1 MRIYSTKVVNQEDLS
16 EPDRM
21 ADSRKEVVSSS
32 RKMTTRQESS
42 TSSSSMMQQQHQQQQ
57 QQQQQISS
65 TTQSQSLKQQS
76 QSTVVSTSSIQ
87 LKEKQETR
95 NQIQS
100 QTSIT
105 QSSKQQIQMQNQS
118 VTQSSNQLTQQQQQQ
133 QKSITQKQQSIS
145 QNQIQNQTSL
155 QQQQQQQLLLQ
166 QQQLQQQQLQL
177 QNNNDEDQNGEEDLK
192 VIGASHTPMDLAE
205 ENDLYFANLIK
216 KEQILNCEN
225 YTLSDDV
232 SVVESNATNHSS
244 LIIHPDL
251 LTGLTSPSS
260 PPPSLVLAQSE
271 AGSHVDIDQD
281 DRFQEISS
289 RSSSKSF
296 EGSFSQDQSIE
307 GDLDEQDLEDEEE
320 EEDDFD
326 EDEPNIDDARKKK
339 KKVKKTE
346 SFSVKSSF
354 SKFENPAGNP
364 NNRSTPEN
372 DEERANKAKNENAKS
387 GTKICKGC
395 DREVFVMEMIKAEK
409 ASWHKQCFRCVECK
423 KTLSVDTYQSNLGQV
438 YCKPHFKELFQPK
451 VVLESPEEKLLQRIK
466 KRPEV
471 IIRENE
477 PVELPPDV
485 VRATVQPSTAE
496 LEDLSVDV
504 RSKFEL
510 FEHYQES
517 ENTNKDRREPVIVK
531 KSTTVLAKLA
541 KYEGAMDGVGVPDA
555 ELNGGAPALVS
566 DDEDDDNVASR
577 KLQHLDE
584 INIKLDDV
592 KSKWESGMNSKKE
605 EIHKHRQEEL
615 AKFRTRLCLGKN
627 SQLKE
632 MYEKAVESSENEVRR
647 NSDLEQLDF
656 KGKRDIKEMFEKG
669 LVRQNDEDDE
679 EENGRETAVDR
690 DRDVFENG
698 VAKNSRNLFQNL
710 DKQLS
715 TGGQTPPILPS
726 GPKKIV
732 LKNPKDIIGVN
743 DQSEIVKSSDIIED
757 EIRTEDVGNK
767 FRFFETYQENQES
780 TKQKKTFRITPPREG
795 QVKMDSPEREIYR
808 DPNVVRSS
816 DTEQVQIPASRTASK
831 MLSVFKKMEETAAG
845 SDEVDLS
852 RPQRRPLKQFTPP
865 RETRIERKNSSE
877 EEEAEQSSEYETDE
891 EYENGGANNEDQF
904 LKEVGSLAK
913 AKSLRAKFEKWEI
926 EENNRNQQQTAK
938 MEYMQMQQTQSETQ
952 SEQQTQEEMTYGS
965 IESAKA
971 LRAKFEQPQQ
981 FDQNK
986 LQRREVQVKR
996 FV

>member
-192 VIGASHTPMDLAE
+192 
-205 ENDLYFANLIK
+205 
-216 KEQILNCEN
+216 
-225 YTLSDDV
+225 
-232 SVVESNATNHSS
+232 
-244 LIIHPDL
+244 
-251 LTGLTSPSS
+251 
-260 PPPSLVLAQSE
+260 
-271 AGSHVDIDQD
+271 
-281 DRFQEISS
+281 
-289 RSSSKSF
+289 
-296 EGSFSQDQSIE
+296 
-307 GDLDEQDLEDEEE
+307 
-320 EEDDFD
+320 
-326 EDEPNIDDARKKK
+326 ARKKK

-996 FV
+996 FVELQNSNGLNMEECVMCNKRVYAMEKLEVSSKIYHKNCFRCSQCKCLLRMDTFTQNQGVLFCTPHFKQLFKIKGNYDEGFGRETGKQIWAKKQLQKAAEGDSKEN

>member
-1 MRIYSTKVVNQEDLS
+1 MDPEC
-16 EPDRM
+16 
-21 ADSRKEVVSSS
+21 VVS
-32 RKMTTRQESS
+32 
-42 TSSSSMMQQQHQQQQ
+42 
-57 QQQQQISS
+57 
-65 TTQSQSLKQQS
+65 L
-76 QSTVVSTSSIQ
+76 
-87 LKEKQETR
+87 ET
-95 NQIQS
+95 
-100 QTSIT
+100 
-105 QSSKQQIQMQNQS
+105 
-118 VTQSSNQLTQQQQQQ
+118 
-133 QKSITQKQQSIS
+133 
-145 QNQIQNQTSL
+145 
-155 QQQQQQQLLLQ
+155 
-166 QQQLQQQQLQL
+166 
-177 QNNNDEDQNGEEDLK
+177 
-192 VIGASHTPMDLAE
+192 
-205 ENDLYFANLIK
+205 
-216 KEQILNCEN
+216 
-225 YTLSDDV
+225 
-232 SVVESNATNHSS
+232 
-244 LIIHPDL
+244 
-251 LTGLTSPSS
+251 
-260 PPPSLVLAQSE
+260 
-271 AGSHVDIDQD
+271 
-281 DRFQEISS
+281 
-289 RSSSKSF
+289 
-296 EGSFSQDQSIE
+296 
-307 GDLDEQDLEDEEE
+307 
-320 EEDDFD
+320 
-326 EDEPNIDDARKKK
+326 
-339 KKVKKTE
+339 
-346 SFSVKSSF
+346 
-354 SKFENPAGNP
+354 
-364 NNRSTPEN
+364 
-372 DEERANKAKNENAKS
+372 
-387 GTKICKGC
+387 
-395 DREVFVMEMIKAEK
+395 
-409 ASWHKQCFRCVECK
+409 
-423 KTLSVDTYQSNLGQV
+423 
-438 YCKPHFKELFQPK
+438 
-451 VVLESPEEKLLQRIK
+451 
-466 KRPEV
+466 
-471 IIRENE
+471 
-477 PVELPPDV
+477 
-485 VRATVQPSTAE
+485 TVQPSTAE

-996 FV
+996 FVELQNSNGLNMEECVMCNKRVYAMEKLEVSSKIYHKNCFRCSQCKCLLRMDTFTQNQGVLFCTPHFKQLFKIKGNYDEGFGRETGKQIWAKKQLQKAAEGDSKEN